1 MTLLL
6 WASIALVVVGL
17 FFSVVAAIGLIRLP
31 DLYTRAHATSKA
43 DTLGTVLTLA
53 GLALTFGTN
62 VPRAK
67 LVLLAF
73 FLLITNPTATH
84 AITRAAHDQ
93 GSIPWS
99 SAARATAWAAVGFVR
114 NMNTRRKTALAVE
127 RPVSRARAAAA
138 MVSTAPSVSL
148 FDAACARV

>member
-6 WASIALVVVGL
+6 WASVALVVVGL
-17 FFSVVAAIGLIRLP
+17 FFSVVAAIGLVRLP

-84 AITRAAHDQ
+84 AITRAARDQ
-93 GSIPWS
+93 GIEPW
-99 SAARATAWAAVGFVR
+99 TADTPA
-114 NMNTRRKTALAVE
+114 E
-127 RPVSRARAAAA
+127 RPAGGRSAPTASRPAE
-138 MVSTAPSVSL
+138 T
-148 FDAACARV
+148 DGGEQE

>member
-93 GSIPWS
+93 GIEPW
-99 SAARATAWAAVGFVR
+99 TADTAVD
-114 NMNTRRKTALAVE
+114 E
-127 RPVSRARAAAA
+127 RPRQADTPAGTQPRPE
-138 MVSTAPSVSL
+138 T
-148 FDAACARV
+148 DGGERE